1 MKTKRHHRRICF
13 LLFLTAALL
22 EYIFIETFL
31 WAGFHGFGSGT
42 IIVYTKR
49 GRVATDMLILF
60 PCLICLVFTVFSVI
74 ELYRQKSPAKRYFQF
89 ILTALCGIG
98 TGILIFILD
107 TYTMRIIWHFINI
120 MIGVIEHSSWMEYVI
135 P

>member
-1 MKTKRHHRRICF
+1 MKTKRHHHQICF

-22 EYIFIETFL
+22 ECIFIETIA
-31 WAGFHGFGSGT
+31 WAGFNGFGGVT
-42 IIVYTKR
+42 MVYTRK
-49 GRVATDMLILF
+49 GAAATDMLILF
-60 PCLICLVFTVFSVI
+60 PCLICLVFTVSSVI
-74 ELYRQKSPAKRYFQF
+74 ELYRQKSPTKRYFQF

-107 TYTMRIIWHFINI
+107 TYTIRIIWHFIKI
-120 MIGVIEHSSWMEYVI
+120 MIGFIKHSSWMEYPI